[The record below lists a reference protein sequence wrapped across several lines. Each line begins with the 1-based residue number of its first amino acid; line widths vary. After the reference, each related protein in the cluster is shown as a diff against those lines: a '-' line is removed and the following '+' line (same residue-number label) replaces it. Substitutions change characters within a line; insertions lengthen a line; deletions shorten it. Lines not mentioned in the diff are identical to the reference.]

1 MTVVDDSARVRLDL
15 NGERFQ
21 VQLFSLDAPQSKAA
35 SRCLRRLLTLTW
47 QQVLDD
53 HGLNWERIK
62 GSDARYSIRLSLQA
76 RAVVTRAGDVM
87 RFESLHFDHDSAY
100 K

>member
-1 MTVVDDSARVRLDL
+1 MESRCSATAHATALDEAAVFDDV
-15 NGERFQ
+15 
-21 VQLFSLDAPQSKAA
+21 AA
-35 SRCLRRLLTLTW
+35 SPG
-47 QQVLDD
+47 DD

-62 GSDARYSIRLSLQA
+62 GGDARYSIRLSLHA
-76 RAVVTRAGDVM
+76 RPVVTRAGDVM

>member
-1 MTVVDDSARVRLDL
+1 MLDAARVAVDL
-15 NGERFQ
+15 NKTSFQ
-21 VQLFSLDAPQSKAA
+21 AELWNLDVPQLRTLQRVMK
-35 SRCLRRLLTLTW
+35 RLSAMTW
-47 QQVLDD
+47 QQVTDD

-76 RAVVTRAGDVM
+76 RAVVTRDGPVM

>member
-1 MTVVDDSARVRLDL
+1 MLEAARVAVDL
-15 NGERFQ
+15 NKASFQ
-21 VQLFSLDAPQSKAA
+21 AELWNLDVPQLRTLQ
-35 SRCLRRLLTLTW
+35 RLMKRLSSMTW
-47 QQVLDD
+47 QQVQAD